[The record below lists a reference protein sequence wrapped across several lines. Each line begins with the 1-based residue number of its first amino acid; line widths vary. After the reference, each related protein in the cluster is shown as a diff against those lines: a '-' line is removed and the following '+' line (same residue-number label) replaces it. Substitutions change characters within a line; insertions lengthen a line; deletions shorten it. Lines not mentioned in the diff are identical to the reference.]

1 MGYSTE
7 RKGSIS
13 GEEKASENGG
23 QELLE
28 YSIVHGGGIK
38 FPLSRGDIFCLLKA
52 KDRHPSVYS
61 RGVNGIHIRVRKT
74 VVL

>member
-28 YSIVHGGGIK
+28 YSIVHGGGGIK
-38 FPLSRGDIFCLLKA
+38 FPRGDIFCLLKA
-52 KDRHPSVYS
+52 KGRHPSVYS

>member
-28 YSIVHGGGIK
+28 YSIVHGGG
-38 FPLSRGDIFCLLKA
+38 LSFLCLEVIYSVFWKPKAPQCLL
-52 KDRHPSVYS
+52 
-61 RGVNGIHIRVRKT
+61 
-74 VVL
+74 